1 MPAWLLGPCARPFL
15 IIKFKQFGE
24 TCLCLSYGFA
34 ALNMTCLSAA
44 FPVRRRQP
52 DQAQVSPRCATAI
65 LQEAL
70 AWLQPQSLQGLINFV
85 MTAAAVDSISNTVSS
100 TGQAALL
107 ALAAAFDIV
116 RACTAIPDMVPT
128 PDLPLLLYSTSLM
141 QLPCVVLLLPQ
152 ANRACIYH
160 IVVSPVQGVSQVL
173 QSK

>member
-1 MPAWLLGPCARPFL
+1 
-15 IIKFKQFGE
+15 
-24 TCLCLSYGFA
+24 
-34 ALNMTCLSAA
+34 MTCLNAA
-44 FPVRRRQP
+44 FPVRRREP
-52 DQAQVSPRCATAI
+52 DQAQVSPCCAAAI

-70 AWLQPQSLQGLINFV
+70 AWLQAQSLQGLINFV

-116 RACTAIPDMVPT
+116 QACTAIPDMVPT
-128 PDLPLLLYSTSLM
+128 PDLPLLSYSTSLM

-152 ANRACIYH
+152 ANWACIYH
-160 IVVSPVQGVSQVL
+160 IVVSPVQGVSQIL